1 MSHLGLSS
9 QTPSLAKKHV
19 FEQSGGNGGGG
30 FGDGG
35 GNGDGGGLGGD
46 GGGRAGGGA
55 WAPVL
60 LRLARGV
67 FREYQRQLW
76 MPQFAGGGGLDEFH
90 FELIGTYAMSHKCS

>member
-46 GGGRAGGGA
+46 GGAGGDGGGGGA
-55 WAPVL
+55 QAVGPMAC
-60 LRLARGV
+60 RA
-67 FREYQRQLW
+67 
-76 MPQFAGGGGLDEFH
+76 MPA
-90 FELIGTYAMSHKCS
+90 I